1 MVHWRYRRRKGL
13 RREDLSGFGTTNFHN
28 NHTVQAVRL
37 LESVS
42 REGFFYMF
50 GRLRLSVSLLNLA
63 VWSAVSCLAQAP
75 VGSLLGTAHD
85 STGAV
90 MPGVS
95 VVITNKDTG
104 LERKTTTSGE
114 GIFSAGSL
122 PAGNYKITASATG
135 FRTLEANAVVQTGQ
149 VTNVDMELQLG
160 ASAEVIN
167 VQGEGAQISY
177 DSHEI
182 SGVITHDDIQN
193 LPVNGRSFLQLSIL
207 QPGVTVTPNNV
218 GQYNKQ
224 FDVSI
229 LGASSANNSVR
240 ITVDGATVQDS
251 ITGGTQQNFSQE
263 VVQEFQLSST
273 NFDLSTGIGAGGAIN
288 VVTRSGGNDFH
299 GSVFFYHRDHDL
311 SAFPF
316 LAHEPGE
323 PNSPYFAR
331 QQEGYWFGGPIKKDK
346 LFFFSSLE
354 HINQTSLFSAFPS
367 DPLFQAL
374 GANAASP
381 YHANEL
387 TERLDWRIN
396 DKNNAFLR
404 YSHDGNNSFAPPGIG
419 DLPSDWA
426 VNKNWADS
434 GVFSLISVL
443 TPAMTNEF
451 RYSYTFW
458 SNTNAPPT
466 LAECPA
472 PCLGWDYAT
481 NSDGPMITVLGVN
494 NFALGESATTPQ
506 SRLLRRHTF
515 ADNVSSQKGTH
526 SIKFGGYWEYQK
538 GTGSYAYADP
548 AAMELWSPEL
558 VQAYN
563 QKIAGEGFGSEQIQL
578 PSTFNT
584 MADLLKLPV
593 DAFTI
598 GVGNPTQPPLF
609 QRGNANHDNM
619 FHVYAEDT
627 WKIRPRFSLNYG
639 LAWSYES
646 NALNFDL
653 TKPAYLA
660 PILGANG
667 LGSEQH
673 SPRDFSPML
682 GFAWTVTKDNKTV
695 IRGGSA
701 IYYDTWDIFNRL
713 IERVILSPVGVGRI
727 PLPDSTFFPFV
738 TGLLAASPV
747 APTSFSSQP
756 TSFTGFELE
765 EFLPIFV
772 SKAEGELNSGLS
784 GPNVDL
790 FKTAQGLIP
799 ANFKLPYSEHASIG
813 VQREL
818 RTDLVLSADFV
829 FRQYIH
835 QLINDADLNH
845 YDSVEGPVIPKCGP
859 GQALQLGVEC
869 SVGPMET
876 LISGGR
882 SHYKGLLMKLDKRFS
897 HRTTATLAYAYASQV
912 GYNGL
917 IDNSNYFASWGPQ
930 AGHQTLTASI
940 VAFLPWGIQLSGITS
955 YESAVPFQPFIAGVD
970 FNGNGVFATAGESL
984 YPGPALPGG
993 GFNQFD
999 VSEGKNDLVQLV
1011 NQYNQ
1016 TYDGKSDPLGHPYPT
1031 ITLPSSFSFPRPF
1044 NSQDIRVTKA
1054 FRLHGERWK
1063 LAVFGE
1069 CFNVFN
1075 IANLTFYNE
1084 VLNSPGFGE
1093 ASQRTSNIFG
1103 TGGPRAFQLGSRI
1116 TF

>member
-1 MVHWRYRRRKGL
+1 MFYR
-13 RREDLSGFGTTNFHN
+13 
-28 NHTVQAVRL
+28 QRL
-37 LESVS
+37 L
-42 REGFFYMF
+42 
-50 GRLRLSVSLLNLA
+50 VSLLNLA
-63 VWSAVSCLAQAP
+63 VWSAASCLAQAP
-75 VGSLLGTAHD
+75 VGSLMGTAHD

-95 VVITNKDTG
+95 VVVTNKDTG
-104 LERKTTTSGE
+104 LQRPMTTSGE
-114 GIFSAGSL
+114 GIFSAASL
-122 PAGNYKITASATG
+122 PAGNYTVKAAATG
-135 FRTLEANAVVQTGQ
+135 FRTLEVAATVQTGQ
-149 VTNVDMELQLG
+149 VTNVDLELQLG
-160 ASAEVIN
+160 AEAEVIN
-167 VQGEGAQISY
+167 VQGEGTQIKY

-182 SGVITHDDIQN
+182 SGVITHENIES
-193 LPVNGRSFLQLSIL
+193 LPVNGRSFLQLSML
-207 QPGVTVTPNNV
+207 EPGVNVTPNNV

-263 VVQEFQLSST
+263 VIQEFQLSST

-288 VVTRSGGNDFH
+288 VVTRSGGDDFH
-299 GSVFFYHRDHDL
+299 GSAFFFYRDHL
-311 SAFPF
+311 MSAFPF

-331 QQEGYWFGGPIKKDK
+331 KQEGFWFGGPIKKDK
-346 LFFFSSLE
+346 LFFFTSLE
-354 HINQTSLFSAFPS
+354 HIDQTSLFSAFPS
-367 DPLFQAL
+367 DPLFQAF
-374 GANAASP
+374 GTNAASP

-396 DKNNAFLR
+396 DKHNAFLR

-426 VNKNWADS
+426 DNTNWADS
-434 GVFSLISVL
+434 GVFSLISVI
-443 TPAMTNEF
+443 TPATVNEF

-466 LAECPA
+466 LSQCPA
-472 PCLGWDYAT
+472 PCYGWDYTT

-506 SRLLRRHTF
+506 SRLVRRHIF
-515 ADNVSSQKGTH
+515 ADNVSMQKGTH
-526 SIKFGGYWEYQK
+526 SIKYGGYWEYQK

-558 VQAYN
+558 VQSYN
-563 QKIAGEGFGSEQIQL
+563 QKITGEGYGPDQISI
-578 PSTFNT
+578 PSSFNT
-584 MADLLKLPV
+584 MAELLRLPV

-598 GVGNPTQPPLF
+598 GIGNPTQPPLF
-609 QRGNANHDNM
+609 QRGNANHDNQ
-619 FHVYAEDT
+619 FHFYGEDA

-660 PILGANG
+660 PLFGQGN
-667 LGSEQH
+667 EQH
-673 SPRDFSPML
+673 QPHNFSPML
-682 GFAWTVTKDNKTV
+682 GFAWSVTKDNKTV
-695 IRGGSA
+695 VRGGSA

-713 IERVILSPVGVGRI
+713 IERVILSPLGVGRI
-727 PLPDSTFFPFV
+727 PLPDSSFFGQLPPS
-738 TGLLAASPV
+738 LLGPAPV
-747 APTSFSSQP
+747 PATSFSSQP
-756 TSFTGFELE
+756 TAFDGFEFEL
-765 EFLPIFV
+765 FLPTFV
-772 SKAEGELNSGLS
+772 SHAQQVLDMPLNV
-784 GPNVDL
+784 PNVEL
-790 FKTAQGLIP
+790 FKTGQGLIP
-799 ANFKLPYSEHASIG
+799 DNFKLPYSEHASIG
-813 VQREL
+813 IQREL
-818 RTDLVLSADFV
+818 RSDLVFSADFV
-829 FRQYIH
+829 FRQYMH
-835 QLINDADLNH
+835 QLINNTDLNH
-845 YDSVEGPVIPKCGP
+845 YNSVEGPVIPKCAP
-859 GQALQLGVEC
+859 SQALALAEC
-869 SVGPMET
+869 SIGPIET
-876 LISGGR
+876 EISGGR
-882 SHYKGLLMKLDKRFS
+882 SHYKGLLMKLDKRLS
-897 HRTTATLAYAYASQV
+897 HRTTATLAYAYADIV

-917 IDNSNYFASWGPQ
+917 IDNSNWFASWGPQ
-930 AGHQTLTASI
+930 AGHQTITGSL
-940 VAFLPWGIQLSGITS
+940 VAFLPGGIQVSGISTFQ
-955 YESAVPFQPFIAGVD
+955 SAAPFQPFVAGVD

-999 VSEGKNDLVQLV
+999 VNQGKGDLANLV
-1011 NQYNQ
+1011 NQFNQ
-1016 TYDGKSDPLGHPYPT
+1016 NYAGKSDPLGHPIPFL
-1031 ITLPSSFSFPRPF
+1031 TLPSNYAFPRPF
-1044 NSQDIRVTKA
+1044 TSQDIRVTKA
-1054 FRLHGERWK
+1054 FRLHGERVR

-1084 VLNSPGFGE
+1084 VLNEPGFGE

-1103 TGGPRAFQLGSRI
+1103 TGGPRAFQLGSRL

>member
-1 MVHWRYRRRKGL
+1 
-13 RREDLSGFGTTNFHN
+13 
-28 NHTVQAVRL
+28 
-37 LESVS
+37 
-42 REGFFYMF
+42 MF
-50 GRLRLSVSLLNLA
+50 DRLRLLLSLLNLT
-63 VWSAVSCLAQAP
+63 VWGAIACLAQAP
-75 VGSLLGTAHD
+75 VGSLMGTAHD
-85 STGAV
+85 STGAI
-90 MPGVS
+90 MPGVT
-95 VVITNKDTG
+95 VTVTNKDTG
-104 LERKTTTSGE
+104 LERKMTTSAE
-114 GIFSAGSL
+114 GIFSAASL
-122 PAGNYKITASATG
+122 PAGNYSVKAAAAD
-135 FRTLEANAVVQTGQ
+135 FRTLEVNATVQTGQ
-149 VTNVDMELQLG
+149 VTNVDLALQVG
-160 ASAEVIN
+160 AEAEVIS
-167 VQGEGAQISY
+167 VQGETAQISY
-177 DSHEI
+177 DSHDI
-182 SGVITHDDIQN
+182 SGVITHENIQN
-193 LPVNGRSFLQLSIL
+193 LPVNGRSFLQLSML
-207 QPGVTVTPNNV
+207 EPGVSVTANNV

-229 LGASSANNSVR
+229 LGSSSANNSVR

-299 GSVFFYHRDHDL
+299 GSAFFFYRDHNM

-323 PNSPYFAR
+323 PSSPYFAR
-331 QQEGYWFGGPIKKDK
+331 KQEGFWIGGPVKKDK

-354 HINQTSLFSAFPS
+354 HIDQTALFSAFPS
-367 DPLFQAL
+367 DPAFQAL
-374 GANAASP
+374 GGNNASP

-396 DKNNAFLR
+396 TRNNSFLR

-419 DLPSDWA
+419 DLPSDWGI
-426 VNKNWADS
+426 NTNWADS
-434 GVFSLISVL
+434 GVFSLISVI
-443 TPAMTNEF
+443 TPATANEF

-458 SNTNAPPT
+458 SNVNAPPA
-466 LAECPA
+466 LSQCPA
-472 PCLGWDYAT
+472 PCNGWGYTTAGGYV
-481 NSDGPMITVLGVN
+481 NADGPMITVLGVN

-538 GTGSYAYADP
+538 GTGSYAYANP
-548 AAMELWSPEL
+548 AAMELWSPGL

-563 QKIAGEGFGSEQIQL
+563 QKLASEGYGADQIKI

-598 GVGNPTQPPLF
+598 GVGNPTQPPLY

-619 FHVYAEDT
+619 FHFYAEDT

-639 LAWSYES
+639 LAWSFES

-653 TKPAYLA
+653 TKPSYLA
-660 PILGANG
+660 PIFGTNG
-667 LGSEQH
+667 LGAEQH
-673 SPRDFSPML
+673 STHDFSPML

-695 IRGGSA
+695 VRGGSA

-713 IERVILSPVGVGRI
+713 IERVILSPLGTGRI
-727 PLPDSTFFPFV
+727 PLPDSSFFGTISSLEGFGNLPK
-738 TGLLAASPV
+738 AIQ
-747 APTSFSSQP
+747 PTSFSSQP
-756 TSFTGFELE
+756 TGFSGAGLE
-765 EFLPIFV
+765 NAYPFLV
-772 SKAEGELNSGLS
+772 AGAEDLLNNGAKV
-784 GPNVDL
+784 PNVDL
-790 FKTAQGLIP
+790 FKTGQGLIP
-799 ANFKLPYSEHASIG
+799 NNFKLPYSEHASIG

-829 FRQYIH
+829 FRQYMH
-835 QLINDADLNH
+835 QLINGPDLNH
-845 YDSVEGPVIPKCGP
+845 YNSVGGPVIPACGP
-859 GQALQLGVEC
+859 GQAIKIGVEC
-869 SVGPMET
+869 SVGPIEAE
-876 LISGGR
+876 ISGAR

-897 HRTTATLAYAYASQV
+897 HRTTATLAYAYANQV

-930 AGHQTLTASI
+930 AGHQTLTGSL

-955 YESAVPFQPFIAGVD
+955 YQSAAPFQPFLTGVD
-970 FNGNGVFATAGESL
+970 LNGNGVFATAAESL

-999 VSEGKNDLVQLV
+999 VSKGKGDLIQLV
-1011 NQYNQ
+1011 NQFNQ
-1016 TYDGKSDPLGHPYPT
+1016 TYAGKTDPLGHPIPF
-1031 ITLPSSFSFPRPF
+1031 ITLPSNFSFPRSF
-1044 NSQDIRVTKA
+1044 NSQDLRVTKA
-1054 FRLHGERWK
+1054 FRLHGERAR
-1063 LAVFGE
+1063 LAVIAE

-1084 VLNSPGFGE
+1084 VLNAPGFGQ

-1103 TGGPRAFQLGSRI
+1103 TGGPRAFQLAGRF

>member
-1 MVHWRYRRRKGL
+1 
-13 RREDLSGFGTTNFHN
+13 
-28 NHTVQAVRL
+28 
-37 LESVS
+37 
-42 REGFFYMF
+42 MF
-50 GRLRLSVSLLNLA
+50 DRLRLLVSLLILA
-63 VWSAVSCLAQAP
+63 VWGAVACLAQAP
-75 VGSLLGTAHD
+75 VGSLMGTAHD

-90 MPGVS
+90 MPGVNVS
-95 VVITNKDTG
+95 VTNKDTG
-104 LERKTTTSGE
+104 LERKMTTSGE
-114 GIFSAGSL
+114 GIFSAASL
-122 PAGNYKITASATG
+122 PAGNYSVKVAATG
-135 FRTLEANAVVQTGQ
+135 FRPIEVTATVQTGQ
-149 VTNVDMELQLG
+149 VTNVDLQMEVG
-160 ASAEVIN
+160 AEAEVIN
-167 VQGEGAQISY
+167 VQDEAAKISY
-177 DSHEI
+177 DSHDI
-182 SGVITHDDIQN
+182 SGVITHQTIED
-193 LPVNGRSFLQLSIL
+193 LPVNGRSFLQLSML
-207 QPGVTVTPNNV
+207 EPGVSVTANNV

-299 GSVFFYHRDHDL
+299 GSVFMFYRDHNM

-316 LAHEPGE
+316 LSHEPGE

-331 QQEGYWFGGPIKKDK
+331 KQEGFWFGGPIKKDK
-346 LFFFSSLE
+346 LFFFTSLE
-354 HINQTSLFSAFPS
+354 HIDQTSLFSAFPS
-367 DPLFQAL
+367 DPAFQAF
-374 GANAASP
+374 GTNAASP

-396 DKNNAFLR
+396 SKNNAFLR

-426 VNKNWADS
+426 DNKNWADS
-434 GVFSLISVL
+434 GVFSLISVI
-443 TPAMTNEF
+443 TPATVNEF

-458 SNTNAPPT
+458 SNVNAPPP
-466 LAECPA
+466 LSQCPA
-472 PCLGWDYAT
+472 PCNGWGYTPVGTGPGTGYQNA
-481 NSDGPMITVLGVN
+481 DGPMITILGVN

-506 SRLLRRHTF
+506 SRLLRRHIF

-526 SIKFGGYWEYQK
+526 SIKYGGYWEYQK
-538 GTGSYAYADP
+538 GTGSYAYAQP

-563 QKIAGEGFGSEQIQL
+563 QKISSEGFGEYQIQI
-578 PSTFNT
+578 PSSFTT
-584 MADLLKLPV
+584 MAQLLQLPV

-609 QRGNANHDNM
+609 QRGNANHDNQ
-619 FHVYAEDT
+619 FHFYGEDT

-660 PILGANG
+660 PIFGANG
-667 LGSEQH
+667 LGAEQH
-673 SPRDFSPML
+673 SPRNFSPML
-682 GFAWTVTKDNKTV
+682 GFAWSVTKDNKTV

-727 PLPDSTFFPFV
+727 PLPDSAFFSAVSALDGFASLP
-738 TGLLAASPV
+738 AAIQ
-747 APTSFSSQP
+747 PTSFSSEP
-756 TSFTGFELE
+756 TSFTGGSLE
-765 EFLPIFV
+765 RLYSIFV
-772 SKAEGELNSGLS
+772 TQAEKELNSGANV
-784 GPNVDL
+784 PNVDL
-790 FKTAQGLIP
+790 FKTGQGLIP
-799 ANFKLPYSEHASIG
+799 DNFRLPYSEHASIG

-818 RTDLVLSADFV
+818 RSDLVLSADFV
-829 FRQYIH
+829 FRQYMH

-845 YDSVEGPVIPKCGP
+845 YNSVEGPIIPKCGP
-859 GQALQLGVEC
+859 GQALELNVEC
-869 SVGPMET
+869 SVGPIET
-876 LISGGR
+876 EISGGR
-882 SHYKGLLMKLDKRFS
+882 SHYKGLLMKLDKRLS
-897 HRTTATLAYAYASQV
+897 HRTTATLAYAYASEM

-930 AGHQTLTASI
+930 AGHQTISASL
-940 VAFLPWGIQLSGITS
+940 VAFLPWGIQASGIS
-955 YESAVPFQPFIAGVD
+955 AYQSAVPFQPFVTGVD
-970 FNGNGVFATAGESL
+970 FNGNGVFSTAGESL

-999 VSEGKNDLVQLV
+999 VSENKNQLIQLV

-1031 ITLPSSFSFPRPF
+1031 IALPSNFSFPRPF
-1044 NSQDIRVTKA
+1044 TSQDIRVTKA
-1054 FRLHGERWK
+1054 FRLHGERVR
-1063 LAVFGE
+1063 LSVFGE

-1084 VLNSPGFGE
+1084 VLNAPGFGE

-1103 TGGPRAFQLGSRI
+1103 SGGPRAFQLGSRI
-1116 TF
+1116 IF

>member
-1 MVHWRYRRRKGL
+1 M
-13 RREDLSGFGTTNFHN
+13 
-28 NHTVQAVRL
+28 VRL
-37 LESVS
+37 YGTHHGRIFL
-42 REGFFYMF
+42 MF
-50 GRLRLSVSLLNLA
+50 DRLRHSVSLLNLV
-63 VWSAVSCLAQAP
+63 VWGSLVVWGAGSCLAQAP
-75 VGSLLGTAHD
+75 VGSLMGTAHN

-95 VVITNKDTG
+95 VTVTNKDTG
-104 LERKTTTSGE
+104 LKRPMTTSDA
-114 GIFSAGSL
+114 GIFSAASL
-122 PAGNYKITASATG
+122 PAGDYTVQASATG
-135 FRTLEANAVVQTGQ
+135 FRSLEVVATVKTGQ
-149 VTNVDMELQLG
+149 VTTVDLELQIG
-160 ASAEVIN
+160 AEAEVIN
-167 VQGEGAQISY
+167 VQGETAQISY

-182 SGVITHDDIQN
+182 SGVIGHETIQD
-193 LPVNGRSFLQLSIL
+193 LPVNGRSFLQLSML
-207 QPGVTVTPNNV
+207 EPGVNVTPNNV

-299 GSVFFYHRDHDL
+299 GSAFFFYRDHNM
-311 SAFPF
+311 SAFPT

-323 PNSPYFAR
+323 PSSPYFGR
-331 QQEGYWFGGPIKKDK
+331 KQEGFWFGGPIKKDK
-346 LFFFSSLE
+346 LFFFTSLE
-354 HINQTSLFSAFPS
+354 HIDQTALFSAFPS
-367 DPLFQAL
+367 DPLFQGL
-374 GANAASP
+374 GTNTASP

-396 DKNNAFLR
+396 ARNNAFLR
-404 YSHDGNNSFAPPGIG
+404 YSHDGNNSFAPPGVG

-426 VNKNWADS
+426 INKNWADS
-434 GVFSLISVL
+434 GVFSLISVI
-443 TPAMTNEF
+443 TPATTNEF

-466 LAECPA
+466 LAQCPA

-494 NFALGESATTPQ
+494 DFALGESATTPQ
-506 SRLLRRHTF
+506 SRLVRRHTF

-538 GTGSYAYADP
+538 GTGSYAYAQP

-563 QKIAGEGFGSEQIQL
+563 QKIAGEGYGADQIQL
-578 PSTFNT
+578 PSSFNT
-584 MADLLKLPV
+584 MADLLRLPV
-593 DAFTI
+593 YAFTI
-598 GVGNPTQPPLF
+598 GVGNPTQPPLY
-609 QRGNANHDNM
+609 QRGNANHDNQ
-619 FHVYAEDT
+619 FHLYAEDT

-639 LAWSYES
+639 LGWSYES

-653 TKPAYLA
+653 TKPAYLE
-660 PILGANG
+660 PIFGANG
-667 LGSEQH
+667 LGHEQH
-673 SPRDFSPML
+673 QPYDFSPML

-713 IERVILSPVGVGRI
+713 IERVILSPLGVGRI
-727 PLPDSTFFPFV
+727 PLPDTSFYGSISSIVGFGSLP
-738 TGLLAASPV
+738 AAIQ
-747 APTSFSSQP
+747 PTSFSSEP
-756 TSFTGFELE
+756 TSFTGAEFESLYPA
-765 EFLPIFV
+765 LV
-772 SKAEGELNSGLS
+772 AGASKELNSGAAV
-784 GPNVDL
+784 PNVDL

-799 ANFKLPYSEHASIG
+799 NNFKLPYSEHFSIG
-813 VQREL
+813 IQREL
-818 RTDLVLSADFV
+818 RSDLVLSADFV
-829 FRQYIH
+829 FRQYMH
-835 QLINDADLNH
+835 QLINNADLNH
-845 YDSVEGPVIPKCGP
+845 YASVGGPVIPKCGP
-859 GQALQLGVEC
+859 GQALEIGVEC
-869 SVGPMET
+869 SIGPIET
-876 LISGGR
+876 EISGAR
-882 SHYKGLLMKLDKRFS
+882 SHYTGLLMKLDKRLS
-897 HRTTATLAYAYASQV
+897 HRTTATLAYAYADQV

-930 AGHQTLTASI
+930 AGHQTLTGSI
-940 VAFLPWGIQLSGITS
+940 VAFLPWGIQVSGIS
-955 YESAVPFQPFIAGVD
+955 SFQSAVPFQPFVTGVD
-970 FNGNGVFATAGESL
+970 FDGNGIFASAGETV
-984 YPGPALPGG
+984 YPGAPLPGG

-999 VSEGKNDLVQLV
+999 VSKGKGDLIQLV

-1016 TYDGKSDPLGHPYPT
+1016 TYAGTTDPLGHTYPT
-1031 ITLPSSFSFPRPF
+1031 ITLPSSFNFPRPF
-1044 NSQDIRVTKA
+1044 TSQDLRVTKA
-1054 FRLHGERWK
+1054 FRLHGDRVR
-1063 LAVFGE
+1063 LSVFGE

-1084 VLNSPGFGE
+1084 VLNAPGFGE

-1103 TGGPRAFQLGSRI
+1103 TGGPRAFQLGSRF

>member
-1 MVHWRYRRRKGL
+1 MFYRRR
-13 RREDLSGFGTTNFHN
+13 
-28 NHTVQAVRL
+28 L
-37 LESVS
+37 L
-42 REGFFYMF
+42 
-50 GRLRLSVSLLNLA
+50 VSLLNLA
-63 VWSAVSCLAQAP
+63 VWGAASCLAQAP
-75 VGSLLGTAHD
+75 VGTLMGTAHD

-95 VVITNKDTG
+95 VIVTNKDTG
-104 LERKTTTSGE
+104 LQRPLTTSGE
-114 GIFSAGSL
+114 GIFSAPSL
-122 PAGNYKITASATG
+122 PAGNYSVKASASG
-135 FRTLEANAVVQTGQ
+135 FRTLEVNATVQTGQ
-149 VTNVDMELQLG
+149 VTNADLELQLG
-160 ASAEVIN
+160 AEDQVIN
-167 VQGEGAQISY
+167 VQGESAQISY

-182 SGVITHDDIQN
+182 SGVITHENIEQ
-193 LPVNGRSFLQLSIL
+193 LPVNGRSFLQLSML
-207 QPGVTVTPNNV
+207 EPGVNVTPNNV

-229 LGASSANNSVR
+229 LGATSANNSVR

-263 VVQEFQLSST
+263 VIQEFQLSST

-299 GSVFFYHRDHDL
+299 GSAFFFYRDHDL

-331 QQEGYWFGGPIKKDK
+331 KQEGFWFGGPIKKDK
-346 LFFFSSLE
+346 LFFFTSLE
-354 HINQTSLFSAFPS
+354 HIDQTSLFSAFPS
-367 DPLFQAL
+367 DPLLQAF
-374 GANAASP
+374 GTNAASP

-396 DKNNAFLR
+396 SKNNAFLR

-426 VNKNWADS
+426 ENTNWADS
-434 GVFSLISVL
+434 GVFSLISVI
-443 TPAMTNEF
+443 TPATVNEF

-466 LAECPA
+466 FSQCPA
-472 PCLGWDYAT
+472 PCLGWDSAT

-494 NFALGESATTPQ
+494 NFAMGESATTPQ
-506 SRLLRRHTF
+506 SRLVRRHIF

-526 SIKFGGYWEYQK
+526 SLKYGGYWEYQK

-558 VQAYN
+558 VQSYN
-563 QKIAGEGFGSEQIQL
+563 QKIAGEGYGADQIRI

-584 MADLLKLPV
+584 VTDLLRLPV

-598 GVGNPTQPPLF
+598 GIGNPTQPPLY
-609 QRGNANHDNM
+609 QRGNADHDNL
-619 FHVYAEDT
+619 FHFYGEDT
-627 WKIRPRFSLNYG
+627 WKITPRFSLNYG
-639 LAWSYES
+639 VAWSYES

-653 TKPAYLA
+653 TKPSYLA
-660 PILGANG
+660 PIFGSNG
-667 LGSEQH
+667 LGHEQH
-673 SPRDFSPML
+673 QPYNLSPML
-682 GFAWTVTKDNKTV
+682 GFAWSVGKDNKTV

-713 IERVILSPVGVGRI
+713 IERVILSPLGVGRI
-727 PLPDSTFFPFV
+727 PLPDTSFF
-738 TGLLAASPV
+738 AKV
-747 APTSFSSQP
+747 APLLGPAPVPATSFSSQP
-756 TSFTGFELE
+756 TTFDGFEFETL
-765 EFLPIFV
+765 FPALV
-772 SKAEGELNSGLS
+772 QGAQAVLNMPLS
-784 GPNVDL
+784 VPNVDL
-790 FKTAQGLIP
+790 FKTGQGLIP
-799 ANFKLPYSEHASIG
+799 DNFKLPYSEHASIG
-813 VQREL
+813 IQREL

-829 FRQYIH
+829 FRQYMH
-835 QLINDADLNH
+835 QLINNADLNH
-845 YDSVEGPVIPKCGP
+845 HNSVGGPVIPKCAS
-859 GQALQLGVEC
+859 GQALQLVEC
-869 SVGPMET
+869 SVGPIEAEV
-876 LISGGR
+876 SGGR
-882 SHYKGLLMKLDKRFS
+882 SHYEGLLMKLDKRLS
-897 HRTTATLAYAYASQV
+897 HRTTATLAYAYANIV

-930 AGHQTLTASI
+930 AGHQTITGSI
-940 VAFLPWGIQLSGITS
+940 VAFLPGGIQVSGIST
-955 YESAVPFQPFIAGVD
+955 YQSAAPFQPFVTGVD

-984 YPGPALPGG
+984 YPGAPLPGG

-999 VSEGKNDLVQLV
+999 VGKGKGDLIQLV

-1016 TYDGKSDPLGHPYPT
+1016 TYAGKTDPLGHPYPN
-1031 ITLPSSFSFPRPF
+1031 ITLPSSFNFPRPF
-1044 NSQDIRVTKA
+1044 TSQDIRVTKA
-1054 FRLHGERWK
+1054 FRLHGERVR

-1084 VLNSPGFGE
+1084 VLNEPGFGE

-1103 TGGPRAFQLGSRI
+1103 TGGPRAFQLGSRL

>member
-1 MVHWRYRRRKGL
+1 M
-13 RREDLSGFGTTNFHN
+13 
-28 NHTVQAVRL
+28 
-37 LESVS
+37 
-42 REGFFYMF
+42 FY
-50 GRLRLSVSLLNLA
+50 RLRLSLSLLLMG
-63 VWSAVSCLAQAP
+63 VWGAVSCLAQAP
-75 VGSLLGTAHD
+75 VGSLMGTAHD
-85 STGAV
+85 STAAV
-90 MPGVS
+90 MPGVN
-95 VVITNKDTG
+95 VTVTNKDTG
-104 LERKTTTSGE
+104 LTRTMTTSGE
-114 GIFSAGSL
+114 GIFSAASL
-122 PAGNYKITASATG
+122 PAGNYSVKASATG
-135 FRTLEANAVVQTGQ
+135 FRSLEIGAVVQTGQ
-149 VTNVDMELQLG
+149 VTTVDLELQVG
-160 ASAEVIN
+160 AEAEVIN
-167 VQGEGAQISY
+167 VQGETAQISY

-182 SGVITHDDIQN
+182 SGVITHEDIQN
-193 LPVNGRSFLQLSIL
+193 LPVNGRSFLQLSML
-207 QPGVTVTPNNV
+207 QPGVSVTANNV

-229 LGASSANNSVR
+229 LGASTANNSVR

-299 GSVFFYHRDHDL
+299 GSAFFFYRDHNL

-331 QQEGYWFGGPIKKDK
+331 KQEGFWFGGPIKKDK
-346 LFFFSSLE
+346 LFFFTSLE
-354 HINQTSLFSAFPS
+354 HIDQTALFSAFPS
-367 DPLFQAL
+367 DPAFQAL
-374 GANAASP
+374 GTNAASP

-396 DKNNAFLR
+396 TRNNAFLR

-419 DLPSDWA
+419 DLPSDWN
-426 VNKNWADS
+426 VNTNWADS
-434 GVFSLISVL
+434 GVLSLISVV
-443 TPAMTNEF
+443 TPAIANEF

-466 LAECPA
+466 LAQCPA

-481 NSDGPMITVLGVN
+481 NSDGPMVTVLGVN
-494 NFALGESATTPQ
+494 NFAMGESATSPQ
-506 SRLLRRHTF
+506 SRLLRRHIF
-515 ADNVSSQKGTH
+515 ADNISMQKSTH

-538 GTGSYAYADP
+538 GTGSYAYAQP

-563 QKIAGEGFGSEQIQL
+563 AKISAEGYGSEQIPL
-578 PSTFNT
+578 PSNYNT
-584 MADLLKLPV
+584 VANLLKLPV

-598 GVGNPTQPPLF
+598 GVGNPTQPPLY
-609 QRGNANHDNM
+609 QRGNADHDNL
-619 FHVYAEDT
+619 FHFYGEDT

-646 NALNFDL
+646 NALNHDL
-653 TKPAYLA
+653 SKPAYLE
-660 PILGANG
+660 PIFGANG
-667 LGSEQH
+667 LGTEQH
-673 SPRDFSPML
+673 SPRNFSPML
-682 GFAWTVTKDNKTV
+682 GFAWSVTKDNKTV
-695 IRGGSA
+695 IRAGSA

-713 IERVILSPVGVGRI
+713 IERVLLSPVGTGRI
-727 PLPDSTFFPFV
+727 PLPDTTFFPFV
-738 TGLLAASPV
+738 SGLLSPSPV
-747 APTSFSSQP
+747 PATNFSGQP
-756 TSFTGFELE
+756 TSFTGTELE
-765 EFLPIFV
+765 LFLPTFV
-772 SKAEGELNSGLS
+772 AQSVAKLNSGLP

-799 ANFKLPYSEHASIG
+799 QNFRLPYSEHASIG

-818 RTDLVLSADFV
+818 RSDLVLSADFV
-829 FRQYIH
+829 FRQYMH
-835 QLINDADLNH
+835 QLINGPDLNH
-845 YDSVEGPVIPKCGP
+845 YNSVQGPVIPACKP
-859 GQALQLGVEC
+859 GQALLVPFEC
-869 SVGPMET
+869 SVGPLEAE
-876 LISGGR
+876 ISGGR

-897 HRTTATLAYAYASQV
+897 KRTTATLAYAYADQV

-917 IDNSNYFASWGPQ
+917 IDDSNYFASWGPQ
-930 AGHQTLTASI
+930 AGHQTITGSI
-940 VAFLPWGIQLSGITS
+940 VAFLPYGIQVSGIAS
-955 YESAVPFQPFIAGVD
+955 YQSAAPFQPFVTGVD

-984 YPGPALPGG
+984 YPGAPLPGG

-999 VSEGKNDLVQLV
+999 VGKGKGDLIQLV

-1016 TYDGKSDPLGHPYPT
+1016 TYAGKTDPLGHLYPS
-1031 ITLPSSFSFPRPF
+1031 ITLPSSFNFPRPY
-1044 NSQDIRVTKA
+1044 NSEDIRVTK
-1054 FRLHGERWK
+1054 FFKLHGERWK
-1063 LAVFGE
+1063 LSVFGE

-1084 VLNSPGFGE
+1084 VLNAPNFGQ

-1103 TGGPRAFQLGSRI
+1103 SGGPRAFQLGSRI